1 MENRH
6 ISDLG
11 SKHSGADT
19 IAQVSNLDVGF
30 ETEDGLVQALKGVS
44 YNIRA
49 GEMVA
54 LVGESGSGKSV
65 SVRSLM
71 GLLPKYAKIG
81 ENSRVSYRDTDI
93 TASTERQMLK
103 LRGND
108 ISMIFQEPMT
118 SLNPLYTLGEQVSE
132 AMLVHQKISKAEAR
146 KKVIEL
152 FEAVQLPHPE
162 ERFDQY
168 PHQLS
173 GGQRQ
178 RVMIAMALTNN
189 PDLLIADEPTTA
201 LDVTVQANIL
211 QLIKELQVQKGMSVL
226 LITHDLT
233 IVRQFAD
240 YIYVMKQGE
249 VVEHGATEHIFTS
262 AEHPYTQMLIDSEPK
277 GLADPVAEESP
288 VLLQA
293 DNMRVEFE
301 LGKKSLFGRKP
312 QKTLVAVDDISI
324 SLKRGETL
332 GIVGESGSGK
342 TTLAMAIFKLLT
354 DGNISGDITY
364 NGHNLNSMPK
374 EQLRQMRQE
383 IQVVFQDPNS
393 SLNPRLSVKQLLE
406 EGLIVNGLYKD
417 PAERLLKLEKA
428 LLDAGLPANILNRY
442 PHEFSGGQ
450 RQRIAIARALVV
462 DPKVILL
469 DEPTSALDLTIQ
481 KQIVLLLKQLQEK
494 RGISY
499 LFISHDLRVVKS
511 LCQRVLVMRHGELIE
526 EGPTVDILENSST
539 EYTQKLIKAAF
550 EIAA

>member
-1 MENRH
+1 MQDRNTPDSQAANRQ
-6 ISDLG
+6 
-11 SKHSGADT
+11 T
-19 IAQVSNLDVGF
+19 IARVAGLNVSF
-30 ETEDGLVQALKGVS
+30 KTEDGLVQALNGVS
-44 YNIRA
+44 YNIKA
-49 GEMVA
+49 GEMIA

-65 SVRSLM
+65 SARSLM
-71 GLLPKYAKIG
+71 GLLPKHAQVG
-81 ENSRVSYRDTDI
+81 EESKVNYRDIDI
-93 TASTERQMLK
+93 TTASERQLLK
-103 LRGND
+103 LRGNK

-132 AMLVHQKISKAEAR
+132 AILIHQKISKAEA
-146 KKVIEL
+146 KKKTIEL

-211 QLIKELQVQKGMSVL
+211 RLIKNLQEKTGMSVL

-240 YIYVMKQGE
+240 YIYVMKRGE
-249 VVEHGATEHIFTS
+249 VVEHGATENIFTK
-262 AEHPYTQMLIDSEPK
+262 AEHPYTKMLIDSEPK
-277 GLADPVAEESP
+277 GVASP
-288 VLLQA
+288 VPQA
-293 DNMRVEFE
+293 SPVILHAEKMRVEFK
-301 LGKKSLFGRKP
+301 LGKKGWFSREPEK
-312 QKTLVAVDDISI
+312 KLVAVDDISI

-342 TTLAMAIFKLLT
+342 TTLAMAMFQLL
-354 DGNISGDITY
+354 NAGDIKGKVTY
-364 NGHNLNSMPK
+364 DGQCLNSITN
-374 EQLRQMRQE
+374 EQLRVLRKE
-383 IQVVFQDPNS
+383 LQVVFQDPFS
-393 SLNPRLSVKQLLE
+393 SLNPRLSVKQILE
-406 EGLIVNGLYKD
+406 EGLIVNGLCTD
-417 PAERLLKLEKA
+417 PSERLLKLEKA

-450 RQRIAIARALVV
+450 RQRIAIARALVL

-481 KQIVLLLKQLQEK
+481 NQIVQLLKQLQEK

-511 LCQRVLVMRHGELIE
+511 LCHRVLVMRHGEVVE
-526 EGPTVDILENSST
+526 EGLTIDVLENSQM

>member
-1 MENRH
+1 MSREVIARVA
-6 ISDLG
+6 DL
-11 SKHSGADT
+11 
-19 IAQVSNLDVGF
+19 NVGF
-30 ETEDGLVQALKGVS
+30 KTEDGLVQALHGVS
-44 YNIRA
+44 YSIKA

-65 SVRSLM
+65 SARSLM
-71 GLLPKYAKIG
+71 GLLPNHAKVGQQSKI
-81 ENSRVSYRDTDI
+81 SYRDVDI
-93 TASTERQMLK
+93 TTASERQLLK
-103 LRGND
+103 LRGNK

-132 AMLVHQKISKAEAR
+132 AILIHQKISKAEAKQR
-146 KKVIEL
+146 TIEL
-152 FEAVQLPHPE
+152 FEAVQLPHPQ

-211 QLIKELQVQKGMSVL
+211 RLIKNLQQDIGMSVL

-240 YIYVMKQGE
+240 YIYVMKRGE
-249 VVEHGATEHIFTS
+249 VVEHGLTEKIFTK
-262 AEHPYTQMLIDSEPK
+262 AEHSYTQMLIDSEPK
-277 GLADPVAEESP
+277 GTALPVPQVSP
-288 VLLQA
+288 VILHA
-293 DNMRVEFE
+293 DNMSVEFK
-301 LGKKSLFGRKP
+301 LGHQGWFSRKP
-312 QKTLVAVDDISI
+312 EKKLLAVDDISI

-342 TTLAMAIFKLLT
+342 TTLAMAIFQLLNT
-354 DGNISGDITY
+354 GEIRGNVTYEGQCLNTIT
-364 NGHNLNSMPK
+364 N
-374 EQLRQMRQE
+374 EQLRVLRKE
-383 IQVVFQDPNS
+383 LQVVFQDPFS
-393 SLNPRLSVKQLLE
+393 SLNPRLSVKQILE
-406 EGLIVNGLYKD
+406 EGLTVNGLCTD
-417 PAERLLKLEKA
+417 PSERLIKLEKA

-450 RQRIAIARALVV
+450 RQRIAIARALVL

-481 KQIVLLLKQLQEK
+481 NQIVQLLKQLQTK

-511 LCQRVLVMRHGELIE
+511 LCHRVLVMRHGEVVE
-526 EGPTVDILENSST
+526 EGLTIDVLENSQM

>member
-1 MENRH
+1 MDKQNSPDRQLVASNT
-6 ISDLG
+6 IARVSDL
-11 SKHSGADT
+11 H
-19 IAQVSNLDVGF
+19 VGF
-30 ETEDGLVQALKGVS
+30 QTEDGLVKALKGVN
-44 YNIRA
+44 YNIKA

-65 SVRSLM
+65 SARSLM
-71 GLLPKYAKIG
+71 GLLPKSAKLG
-81 ENSRVSYRDTDI
+81 KNSRVIYRDTDI
-93 TASTERQMLK
+93 SSLPEKQLLK
-103 LRGND
+103 LRGNK

-118 SLNPLYTLGEQVSE
+118 SLNPLYTLGEQISE
-132 AMLVHQKISKAEAR
+132 AILVHQKVSKSEAR
-146 KKVIEL
+146 EKTIEL
-152 FEAVQLPHPE
+152 FKAVQLPHPE
-162 ERFDQY
+162 ERYDQY

-178 RVMIAMALTNN
+178 RVMIAMALTND

-211 QLIKELQVQKGMSVL
+211 RLIKDLQVKKGMSVL

-249 VVEHGATEHIFTS
+249 VVEHGATEHIFTK
-262 AEHPYTQMLIDSEPK
+262 AEHPYTNMLINSEPK
-277 GLADPVAEESP
+277 GLADPIPDVSP
-288 VLLQA
+288 VILQA
-293 DNMRVEFE
+293 DKMRVEFD
-301 LGKKSLFGRKP
+301 LGKKGLFSRKP
-312 QKTLVAVDDISI
+312 KKNLVAVDDISI
-324 SLKRGETL
+324 SLRRGETL

-354 DGNISGDITY
+354 DGNVSGDIVY
-364 NGHNLNSMPK
+364 DGKDLNNISSEK
-374 EQLRQMRQE
+374 LRKLRKE
-383 IQVVFQDPNS
+383 IQVVFQDPFS
-393 SLNPRLSVKQLLE
+393 SLNPRLSVKQILE
-406 EGLIVNGLYKD
+406 EGLIVNHLYTD
-417 PAERLLKLEKA
+417 PAERLIKLEKS

-450 RQRIAIARALVV
+450 RQRIAIARALVL

-481 KQIVLLLKQLQEK
+481 NQIVKLLKQLQKK

-511 LCQRVLVMRHGELIE
+511 LCHRVLVMKLGEEIE
-526 EGPTVDILENSST
+526 QGPTIDVMENSIF

>member
-1 MENRH
+1 MDNRH
-6 ISDLG
+6 TADNHLMSSNTIARVSDL
-11 SKHSGADT
+11 T
-19 IAQVSNLDVGF
+19 VSF
-30 ETEDGLVQALKGVS
+30 ATEDGLVEALKGVS
-44 YNIRA
+44 YNIKA

-65 SVRSLM
+65 SARSIM
-71 GLLPKYAKIG
+71 GLLPKSAQLTD
-81 ENSRVSYRDTDI
+81 NSRVTYRDTDI
-93 TASTERQMLK
+93 TAASEKQLLK
-103 LRGND
+103 LRGNQ

-132 AMLVHQKISKAEAR
+132 AILIHQKISKAEAR
-146 KKVIEL
+146 QKTIDL
-152 FEAVQLPHPE
+152 FAAVQLPHPE

-178 RVMIAMALTNN
+178 RVMIAMALTNS

-211 QLIKELQVQKGMSVL
+211 RLIKDLQVKNGMSVL

-240 YIYVMKQGE
+240 YIYVMKRGE
-249 VVEHGATEHIFTS
+249 VVEHGLTEHIFTK
-262 AEHPYTQMLIDSEPK
+262 AEHPYTQMLINSEPK
-277 GLADPVAEESP
+277 GLAEPLPENTP
-288 VLLQA
+288 LVLEA
-293 DNMRVEFE
+293 DKMRVEFS
-301 LGKKSLFGRKP
+301 LGKKSWFGRQP
-312 QKTLVAVDDISI
+312 QKSLVAVDDISI

-342 TTLAMAIFKLLT
+342 TTLAMAIFQLLA
-354 DGNISGDITY
+354 DGKVSGKVTY
-364 NGHNLNSMPK
+364 NGQCLNSISA
-374 EQLRQMRQE
+374 EQLRQLRKELQ
-383 IQVVFQDPNS
+383 IVFQDPFS
-393 SLNPRLSVKQLLE
+393 SLNPRLSVRQILE
-406 EGLIVNGLYKD
+406 EGLIVNGLFTE
-417 PAERLLKLEKA
+417 PGERQIKLEKA

-450 RQRIAIARALVV
+450 RQRIAIARALVL

-481 KQIVLLLKQLQEK
+481 NQIVQLLKQLQQK
-494 RGISY
+494 RVISY

-511 LCQRVLVMRHGELIE
+511 LCHRVLVMRHGEVVE
-526 EGPTVDILENSST
+526 EGPTKHVLENST
-539 EYTQKLIKAAF
+539 MQYTQKLIKAAF

>member
-1 MENRH
+1 MDSRH
-6 ISDLG
+6 TSDNQIASSTIARVSDL
-11 SKHSGADT
+11 H
-19 IAQVSNLDVGF
+19 VGF
-30 ETEDGLVQALKGVS
+30 ETEDGIVQALKGVS
-44 YNIRA
+44 YNIKA

-71 GLLPKYAKIG
+71 GLLPKSAKLG
-81 ENSRVSYRDTDI
+81 ENSRVTYRDTDI
-93 TASTERQMLK
+93 TASTEKQLLK

-118 SLNPLYTLGEQVSE
+118 SLNPLYTLGEQISE
-132 AMLVHQKISKAEAR
+132 AILIHQKISKAEAR
-146 KKVIEL
+146 KKTIEL

-178 RVMIAMALTNN
+178 RVMIAMALTND

-211 QLIKELQVQKGMSVL
+211 QLIKDLQEQKGMSVL

-249 VVEHGATEHIFTS
+249 VVEHGGTEHIFTS
-262 AEHPYTQMLIDSEPK
+262 AEHPYTQMLIDSEPR
-277 GLADPVAEESP
+277 GVADPVPEASP
-288 VLLQA
+288 VILQA
-293 DNMRVEFE
+293 DKMRVEFE
-301 LGKKSLFGRKP
+301 LGKKSFFGRKK
-312 QKTLVAVDDISI
+312 QKNLVAVDDISVA
-324 SLKRGETL
+324 LKRGETL

-342 TTLAMAIFKLLT
+342 TTLAMAIFKLLN
-354 DGNISGDITY
+354 DGKISGDISY
-364 NGHNLNSMPK
+364 QGMCLNSMPD
-374 EQLRQMRQE
+374 EQLRKLRQE
-383 IQVVFQDPNS
+383 IQVVFQDPFS
-393 SLNPRLSVKQLLE
+393 SLNPRLSVRQLLE
-406 EGLIVNGLYKD
+406 EGLIVNNLFTD
-417 PAERLLKLEKA
+417 PAERRMKLEKA

-450 RQRIAIARALVV
+450 RQRIAIARALVL

-481 KQIVLLLKQLQEK
+481 NQIVQLLKQLQEK

-511 LCQRVLVMRHGELIE
+511 LCHRVLVMRHGEAVE
-526 EGPTVDILENSST
+526 EGPTIDILENST
-539 EYTQKLIKAAF
+539 KQYTQKLIKAAF

>member
-1 MENRH
+1 MDNRH
-6 ISDLG
+6 TADNHLMSSNTIARVSDLTVNF
-11 SKHSGADT
+11 A
-19 IAQVSNLDVGF
+19 
-30 ETEDGLVQALKGVS
+30 TEDGLVEALKGVS
-44 YNIRA
+44 YNIKA

-65 SVRSLM
+65 SARSIM
-71 GLLPKYAKIG
+71 GLLPKSAQLTD
-81 ENSRVSYRDTDI
+81 NSRVTYRDTDI
-93 TASTERQMLK
+93 TAASDKQLLK
-103 LRGND
+103 LRGNK

-132 AMLVHQKISKAEAR
+132 AILTHQKISKAEAR
-146 KKVIEL
+146 QKTIDL

-178 RVMIAMALTNN
+178 RVMIAMALTNS

-211 QLIKELQVQKGMSVL
+211 RLIKDLQVKNGMSVL

-240 YIYVMKQGE
+240 YIYVMKRGE
-249 VVEHGATEHIFTS
+249 VVEHGLTEHIFTK
-262 AEHPYTQMLIDSEPK
+262 AEHPYTQMLINSEPK
-277 GLADPVAEESP
+277 GLAEPLPENTP
-288 VLLQA
+288 LVLEA
-293 DNMRVEFE
+293 DKMRVEFS
-301 LGKKSLFGRKP
+301 LGKKSWFGRPP
-312 QKTLVAVDDISI
+312 QKSLVAVDDISI

-342 TTLAMAIFKLLT
+342 TTLAMAIFQLLA
-354 DGNISGDITY
+354 DGKVSGKVTY
-364 NGHNLNSMPK
+364 NGQCLNSISTG
-374 EQLRQMRQE
+374 QLRQLRKELQ
-383 IQVVFQDPNS
+383 IVFQDPFS
-393 SLNPRLSVKQLLE
+393 SLNPRLSVRQILE
-406 EGLIVNGLYKD
+406 EGLIVNGLFTE
-417 PAERLLKLEKA
+417 PGERQIKLEKA

-450 RQRIAIARALVV
+450 RQRIAIARALVL

-481 KQIVLLLKQLQEK
+481 NQIVQLLKQLQQK

-511 LCQRVLVMRHGELIE
+511 LCHRVLVMRHGEVVE
-526 EGPTVDILENSST
+526 EGPTKHVLENST
-539 EYTQKLIKAAF
+539 MQYTQKLIKAAF

>member
-1 MENRH
+1 MDNRH
-6 ISDLG
+6 TADNHLMSSNTIARVSDLTVNF
-11 SKHSGADT
+11 A
-19 IAQVSNLDVGF
+19 
-30 ETEDGLVQALKGVS
+30 TEDGLVEALKGVS
-44 YNIRA
+44 YNIKA

-65 SVRSLM
+65 SARSIM
-71 GLLPKYAKIG
+71 GLLPKSAQLTD
-81 ENSRVSYRDTDI
+81 NSRVTYRDTDI
-93 TASTERQMLK
+93 TAASDKQLLK
-103 LRGND
+103 LRGNK

-132 AMLVHQKISKAEAR
+132 AILTHQKISKAEAR
-146 KKVIEL
+146 QKTIDL

-178 RVMIAMALTNN
+178 RVMIAMALTNS

-211 QLIKELQVQKGMSVL
+211 RLIKDLQVKNGMSVL

-240 YIYVMKQGE
+240 YIYVMKRGE
-249 VVEHGATEHIFTS
+249 VVEHGLTEHIFTK
-262 AEHPYTQMLIDSEPK
+262 AEHPYTQMLINSEPK
-277 GLADPVAEESP
+277 GLAEPLPENTP
-288 VLLQA
+288 LVLEA
-293 DNMRVEFE
+293 DKMRVEFS
-301 LGKKSLFGRKP
+301 LGKKSWFGRQP
-312 QKTLVAVDDISI
+312 QKSLVAVDDISI

-342 TTLAMAIFKLLT
+342 TTLAMAIFQLLA
-354 DGNISGDITY
+354 DGKVSGKVTY
-364 NGHNLNSMPK
+364 NGQCLNSISTG
-374 EQLRQMRQE
+374 QLRQLRKELQ
-383 IQVVFQDPNS
+383 IVFQDPFS
-393 SLNPRLSVKQLLE
+393 SLNPRLSVRQILE
-406 EGLIVNGLYKD
+406 EGLIVNGLFTE
-417 PAERLLKLEKA
+417 PGERQIKLEKA

-450 RQRIAIARALVV
+450 RQRIAIARALVL

-481 KQIVLLLKQLQEK
+481 NQIVQLLKQLQQK

-511 LCQRVLVMRHGELIE
+511 LCHRVLVMRHGEVVE
-526 EGPTVDILENSST
+526 EGPTKHVLENST
-539 EYTQKLIKAAF
+539 MQYTQKLIKAAF

>member
-1 MENRH
+1 MKQNDTSDRYLMSDH
-6 ISDLG
+6 TVARVSDL
-11 SKHSGADT
+11 H
-19 IAQVSNLDVGF
+19 VSF
-30 ETEDGLVQALKGVS
+30 QTEDGKIDALKGIS

-49 GEMVA
+49 GQMVA

-65 SVRSLM
+65 SARALM
-71 GLLPKYAKIG
+71 GLLPKSAQLSA
-81 ENSRVSYRDTDI
+81 NSQVTFRNTELT
-93 TASTERQMLK
+93 TATEKQLLK
-103 LRGND
+103 LRGNR

-132 AMLVHQKISKAEAR
+132 AILVHQKLSKNEAR
-146 KKVIEL
+146 RRTIEL
-152 FEAVQLPHPE
+152 FEAVQLPQPE

-211 QLIKELQVQKGMSVL
+211 RLIKDLQVKQGMSVL

-240 YIYVMKQGE
+240 YIYVMKRGE
-249 VVEHGATEHIFTS
+249 VIEHNTTEAIFSGAS
-262 AEHPYTQMLIDSEPK
+262 HPYTKMLIQSEPK
-277 GLADPVAEESP
+277 GSADQLAEDAPL
-288 VLLQA
+288 LLQA
-293 DNMRVEFE
+293 DMMRVEFN
-301 LGKKSLFGRKP
+301 LGKKGFFNRNAAKN
-312 QKTLVAVDDISI
+312 LVAVNDISL
-324 SLKRGETL
+324 SLRYGETL

-342 TTLAMAIFKLLT
+342 TTLAMAIFQLLST
-354 DGNISGDITY
+354 GKVSGNVSY
-364 NGHNLNSMPK
+364 NGQCLNSISAK
-374 EQLRQMRQE
+374 QLRQLRQE
-383 IQVVFQDPNS
+383 LQVVFQDPFS

-406 EGLIVNGLYKD
+406 EGLIVNNLYTE
-417 PAERLLKLEKA
+417 PAERRAKLEKS

-450 RQRIAIARALVV
+450 RQRIAIARALVL
-462 DPKVILL
+462 DPKIILL

-481 KQIVLLLKQLQEK
+481 NQIVLLLKQLQKK

-511 LCQRVLVMRHGELIE
+511 LCHRVLVMRHGKIIE
-526 EGPTVDILENSST
+526 EGLTQTILEHST
-539 EYTQKLIKAAF
+539 EQYTQKLIKAAF